1 MKKYFSYIILA
12 SALLISIVAE
22 YFSIFGI
29 SKLFSGAWLAAIFL
43 AIGLGI
49 AKLVAVTAIKTYWKP
64 LSKNAGTILLR
75 NYLVVAAVILILVT
89 SFGTYGF
96 LAAASQATF
105 DADKLV
111 QTRIDLLKVKR
122 GRFKDQVTQ
131 LSGEAGSLAVSLEN
145 LRKSL
150 STDNQ
155 YQSIDRRTGRVVTQ
169 IQSTS
174 KKAVQ
179 AQLDVTSG
187 KKDVVDAKLDRL
199 NDSITSYDYR
209 ILETEASAA
218 STSELGPLKYLSDLT
233 GYPMNKIVNIFMLL
247 LVVVIDPLAIAL
259 VLTSQFAFGQDR
271 WIRGVETRKKNKDA
285 VRSPTSDDLNPT
297 APIPVPAPDNA
308 SKGRTR
314 RNKGIAPDVAEPKK
328 RGRKKKEKIEH
339 FNVDIDPIAD
349 PDGTMQ
355 PVNTRQE
362 IIDAARS
369 KVNNKKSLTEKE
381 IKNTPHEQIKP

>member
-1 MKKYFSYIILA
+1 MKKYFPYIIL
-12 SALLISIVAE
+12 SAALFISIVAE

-29 SKLFSGAWLAAIFL
+29 SKLFSGAWIEAIFL
-43 AIGLGI
+43 AIALGI

-64 LSKNAGTILLR
+64 LSKTTGTILLR
-75 NYLVVAAVILILVT
+75 NYLVVGAVILILVT

-96 LAAASQATF
+96 LASASQATF

-111 QTRIDLLKVKR
+111 QTRISLLKVKR
-122 GRFKDQVTQ
+122 NRFHEQMTQ
-131 LSGEAGSLAVSLEN
+131 LSGESKSLAVSLES

-155 YQSIDRRTGRVVTQ
+155 YQSIDRRTGQVVTQ

-187 KKDVVDAKLDRL
+187 KKDLVDAKLDQL

-209 ILETEASAA
+209 ILETEANAA

-285 VRSPTSDDLNPT
+285 VRSPTSDELDPT
-297 APIPVPAPDNA
+297 ASIPVPVPDNA
-308 SKGRTR
+308 AKGRTR
-314 RNKGIAPDVAEPKK
+314 RNKGIVPTVVEPKK

-355 PVNTRQE
+355 AVVSRP
-362 IIDAARS
+362 
-369 KVNNKKSLTEKE
+369 KVNKKEDQIDLPRLLSEKE